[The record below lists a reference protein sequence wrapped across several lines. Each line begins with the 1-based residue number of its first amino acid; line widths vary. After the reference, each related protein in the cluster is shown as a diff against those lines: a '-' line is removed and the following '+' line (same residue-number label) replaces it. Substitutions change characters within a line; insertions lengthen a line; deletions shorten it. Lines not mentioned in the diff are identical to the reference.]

1 VSFVGRVRQLLA
13 AGWKVSTGLTVLTVV
28 NALVLLF
35 VVPLRLVDP
44 TMIAGIPAWDKPI
57 KFSLAFLAFGPTMLW
72 IYARIRVGRVGRVG
86 LELVGW
92 SMVVEITL
100 IVMQAARGVMSH
112 FNYST
117 PFDATVFTA
126 MAAFT
131 GIFALAAL
139 IIGVVI
145 ARRRLEGLIGLA
157 ITLSVPI
164 MTLGAIQGFSM
175 TAPKPGQVAAGR
187 LIVGGHTIGG
197 SQTPGP
203 GLPFLGWST
212 EHGDLRI
219 AHFVGLHVL
228 QILPLFAL
236 LLTVLSARGLIRAS
250 QRRLRGA
257 VWAGGVAYVGLI
269 LTLYFQAMRGQS
281 VVAPDSFTVVM
292 TLTLIALPVAT
303 AAALTLVPPRR

>member
-1 VSFVGRVRQLLA
+1 MRVAIRTRQLLA
-13 AGWKVSTGLTVLTVV
+13 AGWKVSTGLTVLTVA
-28 NALVLLF
+28 NAVVLLV

-44 TMIAGIPAWDKPI
+44 TLIAGIPAWDKPI
-57 KFSLAFLAFGPTMLW
+57 KFSIAFLAFGPTMLW
-72 IYARIRVGRVGRVG
+72 IYSRVKVGRVGRIG

-117 PFDATVFTA
+117 PFDATVFSL

-131 GIFALAAL
+131 GVFALAAL

-145 ARRRLEGLIGLA
+145 ARRRLDGLIGLA

-187 LIVGGHTIGG
+187 LIVGGHTIGA
-197 SQTPGP
+197 SQVPGP

-236 LLTVLSARGLIRAS
+236 LLTVLAARGVIRAS

-257 VWAGGVAYVGLI
+257 VWSGGVAYVGLI

-281 VVAPDSFTVVM
+281 IVAPDGLTVAM
-292 TLTLIALPVAT
+292 ALTLIALPVAT
-303 AAALTLVPPRR
+303 ATALAFVPPRR

>member
-1 VSFVGRVRQLLA
+1 VRVAIRTRQLLA
-13 AGWKVSTGLTVLTVV
+13 AGWKVSTGLTVLTVA
-28 NALVLLF
+28 NAVVLLV

-44 TMIAGIPAWDKPI
+44 TLIAGIPAWDKPI
-57 KFSLAFLAFGPTMLW
+57 KFSIAFLAFGPTMLW
-72 IYARIRVGRVGRVG
+72 IYSRVKVGRVGRIG

-117 PFDATVFTA
+117 PFDATVFSL

-131 GIFALAAL
+131 GVFALAAL

-145 ARRRLEGLIGLA
+145 ARRRLDGLIGLA

-187 LIVGGHTIGG
+187 LIVGGHTIGA
-197 SQTPGP
+197 SQVPGP

-236 LLTVLSARGLIRAS
+236 LLTVLAARGVIRAS

-257 VWAGGVAYVGLI
+257 VWSGGVAYVGLI

-281 VVAPDSFTVVM
+281 IVAPDGLTVAM
-292 TLTLIALPVAT
+292 ALTLIALPVAT
-303 AAALTLVPPRR
+303 ATALAFVPPRR